1 MGKKKILNFTI
12 NGIPI
17 LSRNDDGEW
26 NVFKKADTHFIEN
39 MLDEITD
46 NKIEKY
52 KTTLKEVNKEEKE

>member
-17 LSRNDDGEW
+17 LSRNDDGKW
-26 NVFKKADTHFIEN
+26 NIFKKADTHFTEN
-39 MLDEITD
+39 MLEED

-52 KTTLKEVNKEEKE
+52 KTTLKEINKEEKE